1 MAHSTSNKRA
11 ASRTAAAPD
20 TAAVS
25 RSSSTTGLPAGRHGF
40 RHAVR
45 MEWIKLRSLRSTP
58 WMLLA
63 TTVGMIVI
71 GVAAMANTKAPS
83 PADAASFDPVNN
95 VLAGVVLGQL
105 VIGLMGVLAVT
116 SEYSSGSI
124 RSTLAAVP
132 GRWTMLAAKAVV
144 VGLVSLVVGEIVTFV
159 TFFAG
164 TAAMAAGVPQ
174 PSLGDPGVL
183 RAVVLSGAYLVMVGL
198 IGVGLGAAIR
208 HSSAAIGALVGL
220 FFVLPLLLAGLTGPT
235 VSKFLPTLIFSSSL
249 GVSRDVSE
257 VLTPWA
263 GFAVLCLYVV
273 AALGIGGWLLTRRD
287 A

>member
-1 MAHSTSNKRA
+1 MARSTSRTRA
-11 ASRTAAAPD
+11 ASRGAASD
-20 TAAVS
+20 TDAVL
-25 RSSSTTGLPAGRHGF
+25 SSTTGLPAGRHGF
-40 RHAVR
+40 RQAVR

-63 TTVGMIVI
+63 TTVGMIAI
-71 GVAAMANTKAPS
+71 GVAAMANTKAPG
-83 PADAASFDPVNN
+83 PADVASFDPVNN

-116 SEYSSGSI
+116 GEYSSGSI

-132 GRWTMLAAKAVV
+132 GRRMMLAAKAAV
-144 VGLVSLVVGEIVTFV
+144 VGLISLVIGEIVSFM

-164 TAAMAAGVPQ
+164 TMAMAEGVPQ

-183 RAVVLSGAYLVMVGL
+183 RAVVLSGAYLAMVGL

-208 HSSAAIGALVGL
+208 HSAAAIGALVGL
-220 FFVLPLLLAGLTGPT
+220 FFVLPTLLAGLTGTT
-235 VSKFLPTLIFSSSL
+235 VSKFMPTFIFSSSL
-249 GVSRDVSE
+249 GVSKPVADVLS
-257 VLTPWA
+257 PWT

>member
-1 MAHSTSNKRA
+1 MAHSTSKARA
-11 ASRTAAAPD
+11 ASRAAAASD
-20 TAAVS
+20 TA
-25 RSSSTTGLPAGRHGF
+25 GLPAGRQGF
-40 RHAVR
+40 WQAAR

-63 TTVGMIVI
+63 TTVGMIAI

-116 SEYSSGSI
+116 GEYSSGSI
-124 RSTLAAVP
+124 KSTLAAVP
-132 GRWTMLAAKAVV
+132 GRRMMLAAKAAVV
-144 VGLVSLVVGEIVTFV
+144 ELVSLVVGEVVTFV

-164 TAAMAAGVPQ
+164 TMAMAGGVPQ

-183 RAVVLSGAYLVMVGL
+183 RAVVLSGAYLAMVGL

-220 FFVLPLLLAGLTGPT
+220 FFVLPVLLAGLTGTT
-235 VSKFLPTLIFSSSL
+235 VSKFLPTFIFSSSL
-249 GVSRDVSE
+249 GVSKEVSD
-257 VLTPWA
+257 VLTPWV
-263 GFAVLCLYVV
+263 GFAVLWLYVV
-273 AALGIGGWLLTRRD
+273 AALGIGGRLLTRRD

>member
-1 MAHSTSNKRA
+1 
-11 ASRTAAAPD
+11 
-20 TAAVS
+20 
-25 RSSSTTGLPAGRHGF
+25 
-40 RHAVR
+40 

-63 TTVGMIVI
+63 TTVGMIAI
-71 GVAAMANTKAPS
+71 GVVAMANTKAPS

-116 SEYSSGSI
+116 GEYSSGSI

-132 GRWTMLAAKAVV
+132 NRRMMLAAKAAV
-144 VGLVSLVVGEIVTFV
+144 VGLVSLVVGEVVTFV

-164 TAAMAAGVPQ
+164 TMAMAGGVPH

-183 RAVVLSGAYLVMVGL
+183 RAVVLSGVYLAMVGL
-198 IGVGLGAAIR
+198 IGVGLGAMIR

-220 FFVLPLLLAGLTGPT
+220 FFVLPGLLAGLTGTT

-249 GVSRDVSE
+249 GVSHDVSE

-263 GFAVLCLYVV
+263 GFAVVWLYVV
-273 AALGIGGWLLTRRD
+273 AALGIGGWLLERRD

>member
-1 MAHSTSNKRA
+1 VAHSTSRTRA
-11 ASRTAAAPD
+11 ASRAAAASD
-20 TAAVS
+20 TE
-25 RSSSTTGLPAGRHGF
+25 GLPAGRHGF
-40 RHAVR
+40 RQAAR

-63 TTVGMIVI
+63 TTVGMIAI
-71 GVAAMANTKAPS
+71 GVVAMANTEAPS

-105 VIGLMGVLAVT
+105 VIGLMAVMAVT
-116 SEYSSGSI
+116 AEYSSGSI
-124 RSTLAAVP
+124 KSTLAAVP
-132 GRWTMLAAKAVV
+132 NRRMVLAAKAAV
-144 VGLVSLVVGEIVTFV
+144 VGLVSLVVGEVVTFLS
-159 TFFAG
+159 FFAG
-164 TAAMAAGVPQ
+164 AMAMARGVPR

-183 RAVVLSGAYLVMVGL
+183 RAVVLSGVYLAVVAL

-208 HSSAAIGALVGL
+208 HSAAAIGALVGL
-220 FFVLPLLLAGLTGPT
+220 FFVLPGLLAGLTGTT

-249 GVSRDVSE
+249 GVSRDVSD
-257 VLTPWA
+257 VLTPWV
-263 GFAVLCLYVV
+263 GFAVLWVYVV

>member
-1 MAHSTSNKRA
+1 MAHSTSKTQA
-11 ASRTAAAPD
+11 ASRAAAASD
-20 TAAVS
+20 AA
-25 RSSSTTGLPAGRHGF
+25 GLPTGRQGF

-63 TTVGMIVI
+63 ITVGMIAI
-71 GVAAMANTKAPS
+71 GVAAMAATKAPS
-83 PADAASFDPVNN
+83 PADAADFDPVNN

-105 VIGLMGVLAVT
+105 VIGLMAVMAVT
-116 SEYSSGSI
+116 GEYSSGSI
-124 RSTLAAVP
+124 MSTLAAVP
-132 GRWTMLAAKAVV
+132 GRRMMLAAKATV
-144 VGLVSLVVGEIVTFV
+144 VGLVSLVIGEIVTFV

-164 TAAMAAGVPQ
+164 TAVMAAAVPQ

-183 RAVVLSGAYLVMVGL
+183 RAVVLSGAYLAMVGL

-208 HSSAAIGALVGL
+208 HSASAIGALVGL
-220 FFVLPLLLAGLTGPT
+220 FFVLPTLLAGLTGTT
-235 VSKFLPTLIFSSSL
+235 VSKFMPTFIFSSSL
-249 GVSRDVSE
+249 GVSKEVSD
-257 VLTPWA
+257 VLTPWV
-263 GFAVLCLYVV
+263 GFAVLWLYVV

>member
-1 MAHSTSNKRA
+1 MAHSTSKTRA
-11 ASRTAAAPD
+11 ASRAAAASD
-20 TAAVS
+20 TA
-25 RSSSTTGLPAGRHGF
+25 GLPAGRHGF
-40 RHAVR
+40 RQAVR

-63 TTVGMIVI
+63 TTVGMIAI
-71 GVAAMANTKAPS
+71 GVTAMANTKAPS

-105 VIGLMGVLAVT
+105 VIGLMAVLAVT
-116 SEYSSGSI
+116 GEYSSGSI
-124 RSTLAAVP
+124 KSTLAAVP
-132 GRWTMLAAKAVV
+132 NRRMMLAAKAAV
-144 VGLVSLVVGEIVTFV
+144 VGLVSLVVGEVVTFV

-164 TAAMAAGVPQ
+164 TAAMVGGVPQ

-183 RAVVLSGAYLVMVGL
+183 RAVVLSGAYLGMVGL
-198 IGVGLGAAIR
+198 IGVGLGAVIR
-208 HSSAAIGALVGL
+208 YSAAAIGALVGL
-220 FFVLPLLLAGLTGPT
+220 FFVLPTLLAVLTGTT
-235 VSKFLPTLIFSSSL
+235 VSKFLPTWIFSSSL
-249 GVSRDVSE
+249 GVSKEVSG

-263 GFAVLCLYVV
+263 GFAVLCLYVA

>member
-1 MAHSTSNKRA
+1 
-11 ASRTAAAPD
+11 
-20 TAAVS
+20 
-25 RSSSTTGLPAGRHGF
+25 
-40 RHAVR
+40 

-63 TTVGMIVI
+63 TTVGMIVV

-83 PADAASFDPVNN
+83 PAAAASFDPVNN
-95 VLAGVVLGQL
+95 ALAGVVIGQL

-116 SEYSSGSI
+116 GEYSSGSI

-132 GRWTMLAAKAVV
+132 GRWTMLGAKSAV
-144 VGLVSLVVGEIVTFV
+144 VGLVSLVVGESVTFV

-164 TAAMAAGVPQ
+164 TAAMAPGVPQ
-174 PSLGDPGVL
+174 PSLGDAGVL
-183 RAVVLSGAYLVMVGL
+183 RAVVLSGAYLALVAL
-198 IGVGLGAAIR
+198 IGIGLGAAIR
-208 HSSAAIGALVGL
+208 HSSAAIGAFVGL

-249 GVSRDVSE
+249 GVSREVSE
-257 VLTPWA
+257 VLTPWV
-263 GFAVLCLYVV
+263 GFAVLWLYVV
-273 AALGIGGWLLTRRD
+273 AALGVGGRLLARRD

>member
-1 MAHSTSNKRA
+1 MAHSTSRTPA
-11 ASRTAAAPD
+11 ASRAAAASD
-20 TAAVS
+20 TA
-25 RSSSTTGLPAGRHGF
+25 GLPAGRHGF
-40 RHAVR
+40 RQAVR

-63 TTVGMIVI
+63 TTVGMIAI
-71 GVAAMANTKAPS
+71 GVVAMANTKAPS

-105 VIGLMGVLAVT
+105 VIGLMAVLAVT
-116 SEYSSGSI
+116 AEYSSGSI
-124 RSTLAAVP
+124 KSTLAAVP
-132 GRWTMLAAKAVV
+132 GRRMMLAAKAAV
-144 VGLVSLVVGEIVTFV
+144 VGLVSLVVGEVVTFV

-164 TAAMAAGVPQ
+164 TMAMAGGVPH

-183 RAVVLSGAYLVMVGL
+183 RAVVLSGVYLAMVGL
-198 IGVGLGAAIR
+198 IGVGLGAVIR
-208 HSSAAIGALVGL
+208 HSAAAIGALVGL
-220 FFVLPLLLAGLTGPT
+220 FFVLPGLLAGLTGTT

-249 GVSRDVSE
+249 GVSRDVSD
-257 VLTPWA
+257 VLTPWV
-263 GFAVLCLYVV
+263 GFAVLWVYVV

>member
-1 MAHSTSNKRA
+1 
-11 ASRTAAAPD
+11 
-20 TAAVS
+20 
-25 RSSSTTGLPAGRHGF
+25 
-40 RHAVR
+40 

-63 TTVGMIVI
+63 TTVGMIGI
-71 GVAAMANTKAPS
+71 GVAAMANTTAPS

-116 SEYSSGSI
+116 GEYSSGSI
-124 RSTLAAVP
+124 KSTLAAVP
-132 GRWTMLAAKAVV
+132 GRRMMLAAKAAV

-164 TAAMAAGVPQ
+164 TAAMAGGVPQ

-183 RAVVLSGAYLVMVGL
+183 RAVVLSGAYLAMVGL

-208 HSSAAIGALVGL
+208 HSAAAIGALVGL
-220 FFVLPLLLAGLTGPT
+220 FFVLPVLLAGLTGTT
-235 VSKFLPTLIFSSSL
+235 VSKFLPTFIFSSSL
-249 GVSRDVSE
+249 GVSKEVSD
-257 VLTPWA
+257 VLTPWV
-263 GFAVLCLYVV
+263 GFAVLWLYVV
-273 AALGIGGWLLTRRD
+273 AALGIGGRLLTRRD
-287 A
+287 V

>member
-1 MAHSTSNKRA
+1 
-11 ASRTAAAPD
+11 
-20 TAAVS
+20 V
-25 RSSSTTGLPAGRHGF
+25 
-40 RHAVR
+40 V
-45 MEWIKLRSLRSTP
+45 
-58 WMLLA
+58 
-63 TTVGMIVI
+63 
-71 GVAAMANTKAPS
+71 AMANTKAPS

-105 VIGLMGVLAVT
+105 VIGLMAVLAVT
-116 SEYSSGSI
+116 AEYSSGSI
-124 RSTLAAVP
+124 KSTLAAVP
-132 GRWTMLAAKAVV
+132 NRRMMLAAKAAV
-144 VGLVSLVVGEIVTFV
+144 VGLVSLVVGELVTFV

-164 TAAMAAGVPQ
+164 TMAMAGGVPH

-183 RAVVLSGAYLVMVGL
+183 RAVVLSGAYLAMVGL

-208 HSSAAIGALVGL
+208 HSAAAIGALVGL
-220 FFVLPLLLAGLTGPT
+220 FFVLPTLLAGLTGTT
-235 VSKFLPTLIFSSSL
+235 VSKFLPTWIFSSSL
-249 GVSRDVSE
+249 GVSKEVSG

>member
-1 MAHSTSNKRA
+1 MAHSTSKTQA
-11 ASRTAAAPD
+11 ASRAAAASD
-20 TAAVS
+20 AA
-25 RSSSTTGLPAGRHGF
+25 GLPTGRQGF

-63 TTVGMIVI
+63 ITVGMIAI
-71 GVAAMANTKAPS
+71 GVAAMAATKAPS
-83 PADAASFDPVNN
+83 PADAADFDPVNN

-105 VIGLMGVLAVT
+105 VIGLMAVMAVT
-116 SEYSSGSI
+116 GEYSSGSI
-124 RSTLAAVP
+124 MSTLAAVP
-132 GRWTMLAAKAVV
+132 GRRTMLAAKATV
-144 VGLVSLVVGEIVTFV
+144 VGLVSLVVGETVTFV

-183 RAVVLSGAYLVMVGL
+183 RAVVLSGAYLAMVGL

-208 HSSAAIGALVGL
+208 HSASAIGALVGL
-220 FFVLPLLLAGLTGPT
+220 FFVLPTLLAGLTGTT
-235 VSKFLPTLIFSSSL
+235 VSKFTPTFIFSSSL
-249 GVSRDVSE
+249 GVSKEVSDV
-257 VLTPWA
+257 LAPWV
-263 GFAVLCLYVV
+263 GFAVLWLYVV
-273 AALGIGGWLLTRRD
+273 AALGIGGWLLTQRD

>member
-1 MAHSTSNKRA
+1 MAGSTSTTL
-11 ASRTAAAPD
+11 ASD
-20 TAAVS
+20 TA
-25 RSSSTTGLPAGRHGF
+25 LPGRQGF
-40 RHAVR
+40 RQAAR

-63 TTVGMIVI
+63 TTVGMIAI
-71 GVAAMANTKAPS
+71 GVVAMANTEAPS

-105 VIGLMGVLAVT
+105 VIGLMAVLAVT
-116 SEYSSGSI
+116 AEYSSGSI
-124 RSTLAAVP
+124 KSTLAAVP
-132 GRWTMLAAKAVV
+132 DRRMMLAAKAAV
-144 VGLVSLVVGEIVTFV
+144 VGLVSLVVGEVVTVV

-164 TAAMAAGVPQ
+164 TMAMAGGVPR
-174 PSLGDPGVL
+174 PSLGDSGVL
-183 RAVVLSGAYLVMVGL
+183 RAVVLSGVYLATVGL

-208 HSSAAIGALVGL
+208 HSAAAIGALLGL
-220 FFVLPLLLAGLTGPT
+220 FFVLPGLLAGLTGTT

-249 GVSRDVSE
+249 GVSHDVSD
-257 VLTPWA
+257 VLTPWV
-263 GFAVLCLYVV
+263 GFAVLWLYVV

>member
-1 MAHSTSNKRA
+1 VARSTSTRRA
-11 ASRTAAAPD
+11 ASRAAAASD
-20 TAAVS
+20 TAAV
-25 RSSSTTGLPAGRHGF
+25 SSSTTGLPAGRHGF
-40 RHAVR
+40 RQAVR

-63 TTVGMIVI
+63 TTVGMIAI

-116 SEYSSGSI
+116 GEYSSGSI
-124 RSTLAAVP
+124 KSTLAAVP
-132 GRWTMLAAKAVV
+132 GRWTMLAAKAAVI
-144 VGLVSLVVGEIVTFV
+144 GLVSLVVGEIVTFV

-183 RAVVLSGAYLVMVGL
+183 RAVMLSGAYLAIVGL

-208 HSSAAIGALVGL
+208 HSAAAIGALVGL
-220 FFVLPLLLAGLTGPT
+220 FFVLPTLLAGLTGTT
-235 VSKFLPTLIFSSSL
+235 VSKFMPTWIFSSSL
-249 GVSRDVSE
+249 GVSKEVSE
-257 VLTPWA
+257 VLTPWV
-263 GFAVLCLYVV
+263 GFAVLWLYVV
-273 AALGIGGWLLTRRD
+273 AALGIGGRLLTRRD

>member
-1 MAHSTSNKRA
+1 MAHSTSKTRA
-11 ASRTAAAPD
+11 ASRAAAASD
-20 TAAVS
+20 TA
-25 RSSSTTGLPAGRHGF
+25 GLPAGRQGF
-40 RHAVR
+40 RQAAR

-63 TTVGMIVI
+63 TTVGMIAI
-71 GVAAMANTKAPS
+71 GVTAMANTKAPS

-95 VLAGVVLGQL
+95 LLAGVVLGQL
-105 VIGLMGVLAVT
+105 VIGLMAVLAVT
-116 SEYSSGSI
+116 GEYSSGSI
-124 RSTLAAVP
+124 KSTLAAVP
-132 GRWTMLAAKAVV
+132 GRRMILAAKAAV
-144 VGLVSLVVGEIVTFV
+144 VGLVSLVVGEVVTFV

-164 TAAMAAGVPQ
+164 RMAMAGGVPH

-183 RAVVLSGAYLVMVGL
+183 RAVVLSGAYLAMVGL

-208 HSSAAIGALVGL
+208 HSAAAIGALAGL
-220 FFVLPLLLAGLTGPT
+220 FFVLPTLLAGLTGT
-235 VSKFLPTLIFSSSL
+235 TLSKFMPTWIFSSSL
-249 GVSRDVSE
+249 GVSKPVAD

-263 GFAVLCLYVV
+263 GLTVLCLYVV

>member
-1 MAHSTSNKRA
+1 MARSTSRTRA
-11 ASRTAAAPD
+11 ASRAAAASDP
-20 TAAVS
+20 A
-25 RSSSTTGLPAGRHGF
+25 GLPPGRHGF
-40 RHAVR
+40 RQAAR

-63 TTVGMIVI
+63 TTVGMIAI
-71 GVAAMANTKAPS
+71 GVAAMANTKAPG

-105 VIGLMGVLAVT
+105 VIGLMAVMAVT
-116 SEYSSGSI
+116 GEYSSGSI
-124 RSTLAAVP
+124 KSTLAAVP
-132 GRWTMLAAKAVV
+132 GRRTMLAAKAAV
-144 VGLVSLVVGEIVTFV
+144 VGLVSLVVGEVVTFV

-164 TAAMAAGVPQ
+164 TAAMASGVPQ

-183 RAVVLSGAYLVMVGL
+183 RAVVLSGAYLAMVGL

-208 HSSAAIGALVGL
+208 HSAAAIGALVGL
-220 FFVLPLLLAGLTGPT
+220 FFVLPTLLAGLTGTT
-235 VSKFLPTLIFSSSL
+235 VSKFLPTWIFSSSL
-249 GVSRDVSE
+249 GVSKEVSD
-257 VLTPWA
+257 VLTPWV
-263 GFAVLCLYVV
+263 GFAVLWLYVV

>member
-1 MAHSTSNKRA
+1 MAHSTSKARA
-11 ASRTAAAPD
+11 ASRAAAASD
-20 TAAVS
+20 TA
-25 RSSSTTGLPAGRHGF
+25 GLPAGRQGF
-40 RHAVR
+40 WQAAR

-63 TTVGMIVI
+63 TTVGMIAI

-116 SEYSSGSI
+116 GEYSSGSI
-124 RSTLAAVP
+124 KSTLAAVP
-132 GRWTMLAAKAVV
+132 GRRMMLAAKAAV
-144 VGLVSLVVGEIVTFV
+144 VGLVSLVVGEVVTFV

-164 TAAMAAGVPQ
+164 TMAMAGGVPQ

-183 RAVVLSGAYLVMVGL
+183 RAVVLSGAYLAMVGL
-198 IGVGLGAAIR
+198 IGVGLGAGIR

-220 FFVLPLLLAGLTGPT
+220 FFVLPVLLAGLTGTT
-235 VSKFLPTLIFSSSL
+235 VSKFLPTFIFSSSL
-249 GVSRDVSE
+249 GVSKEVSD
-257 VLTPWA
+257 VLTPWV
-263 GFAVLCLYVV
+263 GFAVLWLYVV
-273 AALGIGGWLLTRRD
+273 AALGIGGRLLTRRD

>member
-1 MAHSTSNKRA
+1 MAHSTSKTRA
-11 ASRTAAAPD
+11 ASRAAAASD
-20 TAAVS
+20 TA
-25 RSSSTTGLPAGRHGF
+25 GLPAGRQGF
-40 RHAVR
+40 RQAAR

-63 TTVGMIVI
+63 TTVGMIAI

-116 SEYSSGSI
+116 AEYSSGSI
-124 RSTLAAVP
+124 KSTLAAVP
-132 GRWTMLAAKAVV
+132 GRRMMLAAKAAV

-164 TAAMAAGVPQ
+164 TAAMADGVPQ

-183 RAVVLSGAYLVMVGL
+183 RAVVLSGAYLAMVGL

-208 HSSAAIGALVGL
+208 HSAAAIGALVGL
-220 FFVLPLLLAGLTGPT
+220 FFVLPVLLAGLTGTT
-235 VSKFLPTLIFSSSL
+235 VSKFLPTFIFSSSL
-249 GVSRDVSE
+249 GVSRDVSG
-257 VLTPWA
+257 VLTPWV

-273 AALGIGGWLLTRRD
+273 AALVIGGWLLTRRD

>member
-1 MAHSTSNKRA
+1 MAHSTSKTRA
-11 ASRTAAAPD
+11 ASRAAAASD
-20 TAAVS
+20 NAAVS
-25 RSSSTTGLPAGRHGF
+25 GSTTGLPAGRQGF
-40 RHAVR
+40 RQAAR

-63 TTVGMIVI
+63 TTVGMIAI

-116 SEYSSGSI
+116 GEYSSGSI
-124 RSTLAAVP
+124 KSTLAAVP
-132 GRWTMLAAKAVV
+132 GRRMMLAAKAAV
-144 VGLVSLVVGEIVTFV
+144 VGLVSLVVGEVVTFV

-164 TAAMAAGVPQ
+164 TMAMAGGVPQ

-183 RAVVLSGAYLVMVGL
+183 RAVVLSGAYLAMVGL
-198 IGVGLGAAIR
+198 IGVGLGAGIR
-208 HSSAAIGALVGL
+208 HSAAAIGALVGL
-220 FFVLPLLLAGLTGPT
+220 FFVLPVLLAGLTGTT
-235 VSKFLPTLIFSSSL
+235 VSKFLPTFIFSSSL
-249 GVSRDVSE
+249 GVSKEVSD
-257 VLTPWA
+257 VLTPWV
-263 GFAVLCLYVV
+263 GFAVLWVYVV